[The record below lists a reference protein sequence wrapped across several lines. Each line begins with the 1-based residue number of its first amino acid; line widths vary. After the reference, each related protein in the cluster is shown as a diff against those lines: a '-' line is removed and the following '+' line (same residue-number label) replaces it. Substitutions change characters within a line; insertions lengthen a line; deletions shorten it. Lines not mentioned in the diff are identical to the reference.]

1 MQGMYSST
9 HTGQTG
15 AIDNMWRLAVAL
27 RQRGVRSRPGYVQ
40 PSRVIEIIDA
50 HRDELLQSYLKVSPS
65 STLSDL
71 MEKFR
76 ALALALHVPHYEHRR
91 PEIARALLGIM
102 DVIEQRAHAHIEHL
116 DDPNSLAWHERLF
129 KSPENRHHEAEAIQR
144 VMDGFPATRKDL
156 EKVNAVCRGGLPHDP
171 AKLEELSTSN
181 AALEHAS
188 EIYEVEQQYVKSSGF
203 TELEQ
208 VRKRAQHLVDNG
220 HGKKR
225 LEPILEAIERCF
237 EKEADELLKGPF
249 PDTEESMIALKNR
262 LDVFYPAHPMDG
274 RWDHAVTRRSF
285 ELLNHLLPKLEAVV
299 AHAEAQA
306 TQLRRQRPVQANK
319 IQQIDTYAR
328 NGRALLEQTKGAR
341 EQLKRALDAQA
352 EGGEHALRSLA
363 HPHLGYRAALR
374 YHGAGY

>member
-1 MQGMYSST
+1 MLPLDRQQGSS
-9 HTGQTG
+9 
-15 AIDNMWRLAVAL
+15 
-27 RQRGVRSRPGYVQ
+27 QRDG
-40 PSRVIEIIDA
+40 
-50 HRDELLQSYLKVSPS
+50 
-65 STLSDL
+65 
-71 MEKFR
+71 
-76 ALALALHVPHYEHRR
+76 
-91 PEIARALLGIM
+91 
-102 DVIEQRAHAHIEHL
+102 
-116 DDPNSLAWHERLF
+116 NSLAE
-129 KSPENRHHEAEAIQR
+129 Q
-144 VMDGFPATRKDL
+144 
-156 EKVNAVCRGGLPHDP
+156 VNAVCSGGLPHDP
-171 AKLEELSTSN
+171 VKLEELST
-181 AALEHAS
+181 ALEHAS

-203 TELEQ
+203 TELE
-208 VRKRAQHLVDNG
+208 QHLVDNG

-249 PDTEESMIALKNR
+249 PDTEESMTALKNR

-363 HPHLGYRAALR
+363 RPHLGYRAALR